1 MLPMVTENPEKK
13 KLEKFLSNFID
24 LIKYLG
30 LVVGLSYQGEF
41 SGFTTR
47 SA

>member
-1 MLPMVTENPEKK
+1 MLPMVTENPEK

>member
-1 MLPMVTENPEKK
+1 MVTENSENKK
-13 KLEKFLSNFID
+13 KCLEKFLSNFID
-24 LIKYLG
+24 PMKYLG